1 MIQEHINTARE
12 FLDGSA
18 REFAA
23 GDVLQGSEKLW
34 GAFSHAVTAVCQENG
49 WKYGNHQQTIDAG
62 LRLADEMGID
72 AAGVWAAR
80 SFRANFYHGF
90 LEDFEVEHGR
100 PVVRYFVERILDS
113 REA

>member
-1 MIQEHINTARE
+1 M
-12 FLDGSA
+12 
-18 REFAA
+18 
-23 GDVLQGSEKLW
+23 
-34 GAFSHAVTAVCQENG
+34 CQEKG

-100 PVVRYFVERILDS
+100 PVVRDFVERILGLGGI
-113 REA
+113 